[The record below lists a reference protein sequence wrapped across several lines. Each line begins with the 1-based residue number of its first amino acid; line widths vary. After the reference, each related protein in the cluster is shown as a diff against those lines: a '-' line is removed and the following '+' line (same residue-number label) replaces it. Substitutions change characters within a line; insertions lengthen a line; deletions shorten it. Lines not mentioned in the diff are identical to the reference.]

1 MQKDKHHCQKLLVEK
16 LKYRV
21 TITKSSRG
29 SSKPNS
35 TQTPKSQIQ
44 SKPYPNTATHTQG
57 VENHKCSKGH
67 TFDQSTHYSIKNK
80 RSGVKLEPQIPIY
93 RHIVDGK
100 PKVPPNGRA
109 MAIVQASFI
118 HYKFYKVECAQTKHI
133 PPIFTVSQE
142 I

>member
-44 SKPYPNTATHTQG
+44 SKPYPNTATHTLRERKTTNAQ
-57 VENHKCSKGH
+57 KGIL
-67 TFDQSTHYSIKNK
+67 QSAIQPNPIQKKNLK
-80 RSGVKLEPQIPIY
+80 
-93 RHIVDGK
+93 
-100 PKVPPNGRA
+100 
-109 MAIVQASFI
+109 M
-118 HYKFYKVECAQTKHI
+118 
-133 PPIFTVSQE
+133 VSN
-142 I
+142 